1 MHANAS
7 RHSAL
12 SYGHAEKREA
22 QLQAEVKEL
31 LARAESADAGPLP
44 EGLDIPEELA
54 RRETRLQAI
63 RDAKAEIEA
72 RASERFAREQA
83 EYEAKVKARKDKEK
97 RTGKKPRGKP
107 PTPPSAGPSS
117 KDQVNLTDPDSRI
130 MLTPGGGFEQ
140 SYNAQAAVDTDTML
154 VVATNLTQAANDKQQ
169 LTPVLETLGKL
180 PEDLG
185 SVTQLLADA
194 GYFSEANVTAC
205 MDASIEPL
213 LAAGRDYHHLPWQER
228 FGEPPP
234 LAEPADAVVQM
245 KHRLATRAGRAAY
258 GLRKQT
264 VEPVFGIIKAV
275 MRFRQFLL
283 RGLGSVTGEWS
294 LVTMAWNIRRMAV
307 LRG

>member
-1 MHANAS
+1 M
-7 RHSAL
+7 
-12 SYGHAEKREA
+12 
-22 QLQAEVKEL
+22 
-31 LARAESADAGPLP
+31 
-44 EGLDIPEELA
+44 
-54 RRETRLQAI
+54 RRE
-63 RDAKAEIEA
+63 
-72 RASERFAREQA
+72 RASGFAREQA
-83 EYEAKVKARKDKEK
+83 EYEAKVKAREDNQK

-107 PTPPSAGPSS
+107 PTPPTAGPST
-117 KDQVNLTDPDSRI
+117 KDQVNLTDPESRI
-130 MLTPGGGFEQ
+130 MLVPGGSFEQ

-169 LTPVLETLGKL
+169 LAPMLDALGAL

-185 SVTQLLADA
+185 AVTQLLADA
-194 GYFSEANVTAC
+194 GYFSEANVSTC
-205 MDASIEPL
+205 VDASIEPL

-228 FGEPPP
+228 FAEPPP
-234 LAEPADAVVQM
+234 PPESADAVTQM
-245 KHRLATRAGRAAY
+245 RHRLATRAGRAAY

-283 RGLGSVTGEWS
+283 RGLEAVRGEWS